1 MNENGKLQNILHC
14 TDNDTID
21 KIAEKYTLS
30 DEATSQRVYER
41 CVQKMMMKMDESSG
55 YTEVFTAER
64 HKRRSFLK
72 MAGLSAAC
80 IAVVGGVFW
89 GLRSV
94 KAPEPNS
101 IDEPPVFFERKRQH
115 RQRL

>member
-41 CVQKMMMKMDESSG
+41 CVQKMMAKKGENSG
-55 YTEVFTAER
+55 YTEMFITEKYKPYCFNLVHLLLHILHILLYPANYL
-64 HKRRSFLK
+64 H
-72 MAGLSAAC
+72 
-80 IAVVGGVFW
+80 
-89 GLRSV
+89 
-94 KAPEPNS
+94 
-101 IDEPPVFFERKRQH
+101 
-115 RQRL
+115 

>member
-41 CVQKMMMKMDESSG
+41 CVQKMMAKKGENSG
-55 YTEVFTAER
+55 YTEMFITEKYIT
-64 HKRRSFLK
+64 HQPQFNNENIEFKYS
-72 MAGLSAAC
+72 LST
-80 IAVVGGVFW
+80 F
-89 GLRSV
+89 
-94 KAPEPNS
+94 
-101 IDEPPVFFERKRQH
+101 
-115 RQRL
+115 

>member
-41 CVQKMMMKMDESSG
+41 CVQKMMAKKMK
-55 YTEVFTAER
+55 TADIPKCLPQKSIKEER
-64 HKRRSFLK
+64 CS
-72 MAGLSAAC
+72 
-80 IAVVGGVFW
+80 
-89 GLRSV
+89 
-94 KAPEPNS
+94 E
-101 IDEPPVFFERKRQH
+101 
-115 RQRL
+115 